1 MAKMGSRKHL
11 KRYKAPK
18 SWPIHPKEDT
28 WTVKPSAGSHSIDD
42 SIPLTLVIRDVLK
55 LADNS
60 REAKRIINSGNVLVD
75 GRVVKDYK
83 FPVGFMDI
91 IEIPKTGESYRVL
104 LDRKGRLQ
112 LILIDDNSAKLS
124 KIVNKSTIKG
134 GKTQL
139 NLHDGKNIIIDEDA
153 YSVGDVICLNVPEQE
168 IVEVY
173 PLQEGATVLVTGG
186 KHTGELGT
194 VTEIIENK
202 SSNPNTIIIENSSK
216 DDFLT
221 LKDYAFVIGTDA
233 PTISL
238 LEVNKWTQ
246 WMKYVSKKLLS
257 VLVLVKQVNGEA
269 GEKLERA
276 ITLLEQMFDQSPVK
290 TFSKVTNPEWGI
302 RKRQPIACKLTLRGE
317 KADKAIEMVL
327 EGISRNIRPTQFDA
341 QGNLSFGI
349 KEHIDIPGMRY
360 NPDIGIFG
368 MNVSVTFEK
377 PGYRIAR
384 RKIRQKKVPQKHR
397 ISKEETMKFMEENF
411 KVNYV
416 TE

>member
-28 WTVKPSAGSHSIDD
+28 WTVKPSAGSHSIND

-112 LILIDDNSAKLS
+112 LDLIDDNSAKLS

-139 NLHDGKNIIIDEDA
+139 NLHDGKNVIIDEDA
-153 YSVGDVICLNVPEQE
+153 YSVGDVISLKVPEQE
-168 IVEVY
+168 IGEVY

-221 LKDYAFVIGTDA
+221 LKDYAFVVRIEKATVSIG
-233 PTISL
+233 
-238 LEVNKWTQ
+238 V
-246 WMKYVSKKLLS
+246 
-257 VLVLVKQVNGEA
+257 GEA
-269 GEKLERA
+269 GERLERA
-276 ITLLEQMFDQSPVK
+276 ITLLESMFDQSPVK
-290 TFSKVTNPEWGI
+290 TYSKVTNPEWGI

-317 KADKAIEMVL
+317 KADKAIDMVL
-327 EGISRNIRPTQFDA
+327 EGISRNIKPTQFDA

>member
-28 WTVKPSAGSHSIDD
+28 WTVKPSAGSHSIND

-112 LILIDDNSAKLS
+112 LNLIDDNSAKLS

-139 NLHDGKNIIIDEDA
+139 NLHDGKNVIIDEDA
-153 YSVGDVICLNVPEQE
+153 YSVGDVISLKVPEQE

-221 LKDYAFVIGTDA
+221 L
-233 PTISL
+233 
-238 LEVNKWTQ
+238 
-246 WMKYVSKKLLS
+246 
-257 VLVLVKQVNGEA
+257 
-269 GEKLERA
+269 ERA
-276 ITLLEQMFDQSPVK
+276 ITLLESMFDQSPVK
-290 TFSKVTNPEWGI
+290 TYSKVTNPEWGI

-327 EGISRNIRPTQFDA
+327 EGISRNIKPTQFDA